1 VIEPDGEHARRIP
14 VVYGRLSGSRLEI
27 IGGLAPGDRVIVTDL
42 PALAGHDR
50 VALK

>member
-1 VIEPDGEHARRIP
+1 LTSARRRTSSTLTGP
-14 VVYGRLSGSRLEI
+14 
-27 IGGLAPGDRVIVTDL
+27 PGDRVIVTDL